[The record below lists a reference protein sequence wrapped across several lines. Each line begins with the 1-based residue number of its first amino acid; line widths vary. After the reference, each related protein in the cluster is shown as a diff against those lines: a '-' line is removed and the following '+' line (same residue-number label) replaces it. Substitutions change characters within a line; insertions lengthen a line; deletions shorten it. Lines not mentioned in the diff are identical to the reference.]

1 MSFQVPKFLIIF
13 FTVLVVTAAHANE
26 GGGHGGGEAKE
37 GEAGKEEK
45 KEVKSA
51 EDSFSV
57 VQARVQALEAKVHS
71 GQEEIEKLIEE
82 KQHTTDPKQVSEI
95 VKQMMGIHKEL
106 QKNVKEYDQQ
116 RALLKYRYP
125 EKGLTEKREYE
136 RIDVKS
142 IDDMEKQMSL
152 TTSVN
157 HTLKRVRSQYETP
170 EEAKARMEKTTV
182 DGHGKPVKPAAPT
195 LTEPVILKK

>member
-1 MSFQVPKFLIIF
+1 MSFQVPKILIIF
-13 FTVLVVTAAHANE
+13 LTALAVNAAHANE
-26 GGGHGGGEAKE
+26 GGNGDGEPKE

-71 GQEEIEKLIEE
+71 GQEELEKLIEE
-82 KQHTTDPKQVSEI
+82 KQHTTDSKQVAEI
-95 VKQMMGIHKEL
+95 VKQMLGIHKEL

-142 IDDMEKQMSL
+142 IEDMETQLSL
-152 TTSVN
+152 TTSVS
-157 HTLKRVRSQYETP
+157 HTLKKVRS
-170 EEAKARMEKTTV
+170 
-182 DGHGKPVKPAAPT
+182 
-195 LTEPVILKK
+195 

>member
-1 MSFQVPKFLIIF
+1 MSLRVLKFLMIF
-13 FTVLVVTAAHANE
+13 LTALSVTAAHANE
-26 GGGHGGGEAKE
+26 AKEEKKE
-37 GEAGKEEK
+37 GEAPKEEK

-51 EDSFSV
+51 EDSYAV

-71 GQEEIEKLIEE
+71 GQEEIEKLIQE
-82 KQHTTDPKQVSEI
+82 KQTTKDSARVSEI
-95 VKQMMGIHKEL
+95 IKQMNGLHKEL

-142 IDDMEKQMSL
+142 IEDMESQMSL
-152 TTSVN
+152 STTVK
-157 HTLKRVRSQYETP
+157 HTLRKVRMQYEAP
-170 EEAKARMEKTTV
+170 EDKARNEKDGEGDTV
-182 DGHGKPVKPAAPT
+182 KKSAKPQAPG